1 MLPVFLNEDFAY
13 ASTNTSDPFMRTV
26 RDKLQFEGP
35 PPSLGLVERLL
46 GARLVLVLIDGL
58 SELSEA
64 TQSAIRPDSSDFQ
77 AHALVVTSRTDLRFG
92 DIHKTTIKLTDA
104 ATDPAA
110 SLSVTP

>member
-13 ASTNTSDPFMRTV
+13 APTNTSDPFMRTV

-46 GARLVLVLIDGL
+46 GARFILVLIDGL
-58 SELSEA
+58 CELSEA

-92 DIHKTTIKLTDA
+92 DIHKTTIRLTA
-104 ATDPAA
+104 AAAPAA
-110 SLSVTP
+110 SPSVMP